1 MLHDYVQDENVHV
14 GIYNTPESY
23 LPDWLLEKA
32 ALLWDEAEKVAE
44 DEEIWERVH
53 RSGLQLA
60 YAELRRMPMDDPR
73 RAEKMERFASDVRR
87 YGITRLQEFRD
98 VEKTLAKLEKGDL
111 TLV

>member
-1 MLHDYVQDENVHV
+1 
-14 GIYNTPESY
+14 
-23 LPDWLLEKA
+23 
-32 ALLWDEAEKVAE
+32 
-44 DEEIWERVH
+44 
-53 RSGLQLA
+53 
-60 YAELRRMPMDDPR
+60 MPMDDPR